1 MVRLRRRFAPLHGPI
16 CPDQQRDGARYRNDA
31 RLTKTVPLP
40 RDVHNS
46 ASLGQGTGLLGEYYA
61 NTFPSNPFIGSPLVR
76 TDAVVNFNW
85 NSVSPDRA
93 FHR

>member
-31 RLTKTVPLP
+31 SSPNSPVAP
-40 RDVHNS
+40 RRSITALRWPGDR
-46 ASLGQGTGLLGEYYA
+46 LLGEYYA

-76 TDAVVNFNW
+76 TDAVSISIGTLFH
-85 NSVSPDRA
+85 PTRA